1 MSSDPSSLDNDLL
14 EAALWESEHSPERAR
29 ADRETIISAIEA
41 EACSPTM
48 IAAQS
53 RWLSTVDEE
62 AQPMASLIH
71 DPMISKLCRA
81 AGIDPAQLE
90 SDLCGFSLTGKI
102 TGPGKRETF
111 SAEPT
116 TSRAEL
122 ESNIEITNNETLRT
136 LHRDKNEDILM
147 RDMLKDFDNHRMTR
161 PKHISMVD
169 IQKCLLA
176 RRFGVE
182 QGVRANGDLK
192 VRSCDD
198 ETANGSNDTAA
209 ATEKVAHDH
218 IDALALLVLFS

>member
-1 MSSDPSSLDNDLL
+1 MTCWKRH
-14 EAALWESEHSPERAR
+14 WESERSPERAR

-53 RWLSTVDEE
+53 RSLPTVDEE

-71 DPMISKLCRA
+71 APMISKLCRA

-90 SDLCGFSLTGKI
+90 SDLRGFSLTGKI

-122 ESNIEITNNETLRT
+122 ESNIEITNNEFLRT
-136 LHRDKNEDILM
+136 LHPGQE
-147 RDMLKDFDNHRMTR
+147 
-161 PKHISMVD
+161 
-169 IQKCLLA
+169 
-176 RRFGVE
+176 RRHSDAGYAE
-182 QGVRANGDLK
+182 RLRQPPHDPAETHLQG
-192 VRSCDD
+192 
-198 ETANGSNDTAA
+198 
-209 ATEKVAHDH
+209 
-218 IDALALLVLFS
+218 